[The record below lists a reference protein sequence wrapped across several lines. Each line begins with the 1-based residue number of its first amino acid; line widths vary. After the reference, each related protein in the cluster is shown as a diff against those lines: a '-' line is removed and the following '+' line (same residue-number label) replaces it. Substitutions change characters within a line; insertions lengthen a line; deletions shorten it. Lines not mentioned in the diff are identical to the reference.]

1 MPSPVNLF
9 KFGDSLLTPIPQS
22 GWQVEADGFGLLQA
36 QVKFKW
42 DKSNRGNFPTT
53 FSRGTTLSSL
63 IPGVESA
70 YANMSLWKAN
80 MTTDKNDVL
89 TVTADFAGI
98 DPSYNSGTKTDT
110 QVVMTGATSSEAI
123 EHHPNFLVLNCPTGS
138 PAMNQV
144 LAGFPKASGWDPS
157 TDPINPATGVGGNP
171 NRALWTPKVA
181 SNGAIQGQQF
191 VGFLPNQ
198 DPSEYPDKLNIKA
211 GIKNYYKPSNTL
223 RCLFY
228 VNNETTAV
236 AYASYVGWTTNG
248 TLYGMPQAYK
258 DLVTGSYGGNF
269 IYSSAWSSRIHRGF
283 LVTNCS
289 VERFGNIYKV
299 TADLMLSG
307 ISGWDK
313 DIYPTIDGF

>member
-1 MPSPVNLF
+1 MPSPANLL
-9 KFGDSLLTPIPQS
+9 KFGNDLVTPIPQS

-36 QVKFKW
+36 QCKFKW
-42 DKSNRGNFPTT
+42 DKSNRGSFPST
-53 FSRGTTLSSL
+53 FKKGDLLSTF
-63 IPGVESA
+63 IPGVEAA

-98 DPSYNSGTKTDT
+98 DPSYNSGVKTDT
-110 QVVMTGATSSEAI
+110 QVVMTGATASEAI
-123 EHHPNFLVLNCPTGS
+123 EHHPNFLVVNCPTGA
-138 PAMNQV
+138 PAMNKV
-144 LAGFPKASGWDPS
+144 LAGWPIPSGWDKEP
-157 TDPINPATGVGGNP
+157 TTNP

-181 SNGAIQGQQF
+181 AQGAIQGQQF

-198 DPSEYPDKLNIKA
+198 DPSEYPTYLNIKA

-223 RCLFY
+223 RALFY
-228 VNNETTAV
+228 VSNETTAV

-248 TLYGMPQAYK
+248 TLYGLPQAYK

-269 IYSSAWSSRIHRGF
+269 IYSEAWASRIHRGF

-313 DIYPTIDGF
+313 DIYPTLDGF